1 MMKSH
6 IVVPPRYDAFS
17 RLLHWVVAV
26 VIIYA
31 MCMGYVLHALEGT
44 EYFQFF
50 SVLNMSLG
58 TVATPIMLIRFV
70 WRFFR
75 PSVPYPRGIEG
86 VKKSVVVLA
95 HEVFYLA
102 IFVTLISGF
111 LMLKQGY
118 NLFGLYPIP
127 QPFTNP
133 EINRFFF
140 QVHRYA
146 CISVG
151 VLLALHVLAICK
163 HQLIEKRNILSR
175 ML

>member
-1 MMKSH
+1 MKKN
-6 IVVPPRYDAFS
+6 IAVLPRYDAFS
-17 RLLHWVVAV
+17 RLLHWVVAA

-58 TVATPIMLIRFV
+58 TVATPIMAVRFI

-75 PSVPYPRGIEG
+75 PSVPYPHGIEG
-86 VKKSVVVLA
+86 VKKGIAVFA
-95 HEVFYLA
+95 HEIFYLA
-102 IFVTLISGF
+102 ILVTLISGF

-118 NLFGLYPIP
+118 NLFGLYPVP
-127 QPFTNP
+127 QPLP
-133 EINRFFF
+133 SAEINQFFF

-151 VLLALHVLAICK
+151 VLLVLHILAIGK
-163 HQLIEKRNILSR
+163 HQLIEKRKILSR